1 MKFLTRIEQEA
12 KELEINGFLHNSR
25 GTNKIDS
32 TSSNTQQEQIPV
44 IDFAHP
50 ELLEEK
56 STEDLTTLY
65 QNLNTRRSASDREY
79 ELLVKIHSI
88 LTERKQIEK
97 SLQTRIIQYNYG
109 GLSPIRIPSSIPTSY
124 PFDSSEVN
132 STSSES
138 STCGVDSP
146 D

>member
-32 TSSNTQQEQIPV
+32 TSSNTQQEKIPV

-88 LTERKQIEK
+88 LTERTKK
-97 SLQTRIIQYNYG
+97 R
-109 GLSPIRIPSSIPTSY
+109 
-124 PFDSSEVN
+124 
-132 STSSES
+132 
-138 STCGVDSP
+138 
-146 D
+146 